1 MIYRKKRHRV
11 SCSLND
17 NDYGVFMLQVIRSS
31 LTVQQYL
38 YQLIQGNHPRA
49 SPTLDFQEVIHQLRE
64 ISKKMNELC
73 AISKSNSD
81 VNFKIYQENYNQLNK
96 EILEIRRII
105 LLPERS
111 S

>member
-1 MIYRKKRHRV
+1 MVYRKKRHRV
-11 SCSLND
+11 SCSLDD
-17 NDYGVFMLQVIRSS
+17 NDYGVFMLQVIRSG

-38 YQLIQGNHPRA
+38 YQLIRGNQPRA
-49 SPTLDFQEVIHQLRE
+49 SPTLDFQEVITQLRE
-64 ISKKMNELC
+64 ISKNLNMLC
-73 AISKSNSD
+73 AVSKSNGD

-96 EILEIRRII
+96 EILEIRRKI